1 MPEIDPGPV
10 QIFCVRFFCLVGPC
24 SSWFVF
30 VTSFPFLFLCFH
42 DQGLLLFV
50 RVLLRLRFLRFEG
63 DDPLLQHGILRIQ
76 RIATSF
82 FRGTFGPRVEVLL
95 RGGRGRGGHPHHP
108 LFLRPTTTPPR
119 TRTRIRT
126 ALTAFLVVVVVV
138 RMGFG
143 STVVTLLRMVE

>member
-63 DDPLLQHGILRIQ
+63 DDPVLQHGILRIQ

-95 RGGRGRGGHPHHP
+95 RGRGRGGHPHHP

-143 STVVTLLRMVE
+143 STVVTLLRVVE